1 MATTS
6 PRAATHVDTRTGFG
20 AANGIPDLQML
31 VTPAPNAGIRRAMA
45 HQDFAGSHFAGHE
58 HRLLAVLAALW
69 PSFQPGKETD
79 ALNGSVKAPSCAKIL
94 QAQLRACDVRFE
106 AAYHTVL
113 QKAA

>member
-1 MATTS
+1 
-6 PRAATHVDTRTGFG
+6 
-20 AANGIPDLQML
+20 ML

-45 HQDFAGSHFAGHE
+45 HQDFAGSNAAGHE

-79 ALNGSVKAPSCAKIL
+79 ALNDRVKAPSCAKIL
-94 QAQLRACDVRFE
+94 QAQLRACDVRFT
-106 AAYHTVL
+106 AAYHTIL